1 MIVRIVG
8 EGQLDVAAEHLDVLN
23 RFDDELQV
31 AIEGGD
37 DAAFRAALD
46 ALLSKVREVGISVP
60 NDEIVPSDLL
70 LPAGDAHVDEVR
82 EMLGV
87 DGLVPGRPGTT

>member
-31 AIEGGD
+31 ALESGE
-37 DAAFRAALD
+37 DAAFRAALT
-46 ALLSKVREVGISVP
+46 ALLSKVREVGTAVP
-60 NDEIVPSDLL
+60 DDEIVPSDLL
-70 LPAGDAHVDEVR
+70 LPAEDAHVDEVR
-82 EMLGV
+82 KMLSA
-87 DGLVPGRPGTT
+87 DGLIPG